1 MRSSTHS
8 SITTKTRS
16 RSSSSSRATQK
27 MSIFANTTLREL
39 GELLSGAESV
49 LLFSHINP
57 DPDAIGSSTA
67 LCLALRQQGVR
78 SFVVLDEPLPGYMRF
93 LERDLEAGCSDGAE
107 GSCSAGAQGGS
118 PLTLDQDII
127 PEPDI
132 SLCIDCSEDSRLLGR
147 EESYYRGKVTVA
159 IDHHQVKECS
169 RDYYYVDSGT
179 AACSQ
184 IVYQLM
190 KEMGWPLDHRIAELL
205 YAGLDG
211 DTGCFMHS
219 NTTSEVF
226 RMAADLIE
234 YNVDINTI
242 NVNLYQSKELAE
254 VLIEARILL
263 QMELIAGGR
272 ALIGKV
278 TPKDLEACNA
288 TVEDTNQVID
298 AMRKVVGVEIA
309 ALLKQD
315 GPKVRATMR
324 AKTDCDVQRIAS
336 ANGGGGHIKAAGFS
350 SFDPIDQVYDKLKG
364 EITEEIERVLGPADE
379 HILGSAA
386 EEEPEDDR

>member
-1 MRSSTHS
+1 
-8 SITTKTRS
+8 
-16 RSSSSSRATQK
+16 

-39 GELLSGAESV
+39 GELLSGAESI

-93 LERDLEAGCSDGAE
+93 LERDLEAGGSDGAE
-107 GSCSAGAQGGS
+107 GSCSAAADGGS

-159 IDHHQVKECS
+159 IDHHKVKECS

-190 KEMGWPLDHRIAELL
+190 KEMGWPLDHKIAERL

-226 RMAADLIE
+226 RMAADLME
-234 YNVDINTI
+234 YDVDINTI
-242 NVNLYQSKELAE
+242 NVNLYQSKELPE
-254 VLIEARILL
+254 VLIEARVLQ

-278 TPKDLEACNA
+278 TPEDLEKLLETLRQSGDRRHEEGDRGRDRRAAQAGRAEGARDHACQDRLRR
-288 TVEDTNQVID
+288 TEDRQ
-298 AMRKVVGVEIA
+298 
-309 ALLKQD
+309 
-315 GPKVRATMR
+315 
-324 AKTDCDVQRIAS
+324 CQRRRRS
-336 ANGGGGHIKAAGFS
+336 HQGGG
-350 SFDPIDQVYDKLKG
+350 
-364 EITEEIERVLGPADE
+364 
-379 HILGSAA
+379 ILILRSYRSGLRQAQSRDHRRDRTCPGSG
-386 EEEPEDDR
+386 R

>member
-1 MRSSTHS
+1 
-8 SITTKTRS
+8 
-16 RSSSSSRATQK
+16 

-49 LLFSHINP
+49 LLFSHIDP

-93 LERDLEAGCSDGAE
+93 LERDFEE
-107 GSCSAGAQGGS
+107 S

-159 IDHHQVKECS
+159 IDHHKVKECS
-169 RDYYYVDSGT
+169 RDYYYVDSST

-205 YAGLDG
+205 YTGLDG

-226 RMAADLIE
+226 RMAADLME
-234 YNVDINTI
+234 YDVDINTI

-278 TPKDLEACNA
+278 TPEDLEACNA

-350 SFDPIDQVYDKLKG
+350 SFDPIDQVYDKLRG
-364 EITEEIERVLGPADE
+364 QVTEEIERVLGPA
-379 HILGSAA
+379 A
-386 EEEPEDDR
+386 EEEPEGDR